1 MCVLH
6 SDVLSKLILVS
17 LVRAANRAGGN
28 GGCCDCGDAEAW
40 NSNGACPRHKD
51 TTELNDPLSVV
62 PPELQQGLQIVAKA
76 AIEFM
81 VNHLVQTVCG
91 YHDWDSNVHV
101 REHLQTGTRVAVQ
114 LHNDDIHTYDD
125 VTTALR
131 DMGLSGAAPLTRA
144 VKGFIA
150 VLVFACLL
158 LLSRC
163 CFDLCSRVDA
173 MRCMTGGQRRPSVAS
188 RD

>member
-1 MCVLH
+1 
-6 SDVLSKLILVS
+6 
-17 LVRAANRAGGN
+17 VRAYVCNAGRNRAGGN

-62 PPELQQGLQIVAKA
+62 PPELQQGLQVVAKA

-81 VNHLVQTVCG
+81 VNHLVQTVRG

-101 REHLQTGTRVAVQ
+101 REHLRTRNRMVLQ

-125 VTTALR
+125 VTSALR
-131 DMGLSGAAPLTRA
+131 DMQLSGATALTRA
-144 VKGFIA
+144 VN
-150 VLVFACLL
+150 
-158 LLSRC
+158 R
-163 CFDLCSRVDA
+163 
-173 MRCMTGGQRRPSVAS
+173 
-188 RD
+188 